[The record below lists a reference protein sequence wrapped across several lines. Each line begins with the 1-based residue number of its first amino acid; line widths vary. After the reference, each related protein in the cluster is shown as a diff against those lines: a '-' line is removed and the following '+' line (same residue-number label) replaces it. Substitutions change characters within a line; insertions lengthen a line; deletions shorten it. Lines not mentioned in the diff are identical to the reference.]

1 MSDTKDIKKSF
12 LAMWR
17 QYASAGTEYAQKLLM
32 NQAGLCLWEDFYE
45 QYTPKLYQREYNIL
59 SNSYYPY
66 KYSTMGASTTFESG
80 IVVSSDNMFPY
91 SHDTFYMVDTHSGV
105 DDYVV
110 RNEGSLTNP
119 EIAKRVWLEGKHG
132 TKQTL
137 PTPADTLADFVNS
150 RKFWTM
156 IDSYAS
162 SKIK

>member
-12 LAMWR
+12 LAMWE

-80 IVVSSDNMFPY
+80 IV
-91 SHDTFYMVDTHSGV
+91 DTHSGV

-119 EIAKRVWLEGKHG
+119 EIAERVWLKGKHG
-132 TKQTL
+132 TIQTL

-162 SKIK
+162 NKIK